1 MEAVGCNEMASRN
14 RSASSPM
21 LLSRESTPIAST
33 DLPDDQWLD
42 CTRAIDFQQRV
53 PEVFERL
60 IDSMMFFFSPPQIQ
74 DRVMVQSDQCGK
86 DIECNRHLV

>member
-1 MEAVGCNEMASRN
+1 MEAVGCNEMAARN

-60 IDSMMFFFSPPQIQ
+60 IDFI
-74 DRVMVQSDQCGK
+74 
-86 DIECNRHLV
+86 